1 MQNRRGFTLVELAIV
16 LVIIGIILAA
26 VIKGQDLI
34 VNANAKKV
42 AAATSSWRNL
52 TYAYL
57 DRNGRL
63 PGDAGRNGIVG
74 DNLIAANMPAAGYE
88 QTFNSGAPINEI
100 VTSMTYAPENPVIV
114 GGLSFWV
121 YMGNAAAAV
130 GTRNAIV
137 ICKDVACATNFNAD
151 EIEVIKSIDSAY
163 DGAADAGTGQFRAA
177 TAITLAASTGTV
189 GTPARDSRT
198 MTAAT
203 FVNNTTVGAP
213 TIWATTHRAA
223 VWLFDRPF

>member
-42 AAATSSWRNL
+42 AAATSTWRNL

-74 DNLIAANMPAAGYE
+74 DNLIAANMPTATYE
-88 QTFNSGAPINEI
+88 QTFNTGAPIAEL
-100 VTSMTYAPENPVIV
+100 VASMTYAPENPVIV
-114 GGLSFWV
+114 P
-121 YMGNAAAAV
+121 V

-137 ICKDVACATNFNAD
+137 ICKDAACAVNFTAD
-151 EIEVIKSIDSAY
+151 EIEVIKSIDTAY
-163 DGAADAGTGQFRAA
+163 DGAADAGMGQLRGA
-177 TAITLAASTGTV
+177 TAITLAASAGTV
-189 GTPARDSRT
+189 GTPARNSRT

-203 FVNNTTVGAP
+203 ITANTTAGAP
-213 TIWATTHRAA
+213 TVWAAQRAA